1 MTINIE
7 ERLRRALR
15 NLGLT
20 DYEMRAYISLL
31 KAGKLTASELSE
43 AAGVPYSK
51 IYDVLESLK
60 KKGWIRGEG
69 GRPAKF
75 YARPPKVALD
85 INRMR
90 IESELKRCEEVALAG
105 LLPIYQRAGEKEKH
119 DVWVLRGEASIL
131 SKIRDLIFGCESEL
145 QIAAPWMNKD
155 LLNLIFPSLALI
167 ANRGGRI
174 RIMLSSSCGLNLA
187 KKLEAVAEIRFR
199 DQMFG
204 GGAISDSREA
214 IIILGAEE
222 DQALNMA
229 IWSDH
234 VALARIAKVY
244 FDYLWRDAKPLRD
257 R

>member
-7 ERLRRALR
+7 EKLRRALH

-20 DYEMRAYISLL
+20 DYEMRTYISLL

-51 IYDVLESLK
+51 IYDVLESLR
-60 KKGWIRGEG
+60 KKGWIRSEG

-75 YARPPKVALD
+75 YARPPKIALD

-90 IESELKRCEEVALAG
+90 IQRELKRYEEMALAE
-105 LLPIYQRAGEKEKH
+105 LLPIYQQTGEKEKH
-119 DVWVLRGEASIL
+119 DVWVLRGETSIL
-131 SKIRDLIFGCESEL
+131 SKIRDLILGCESEL

-167 ANRGGRI
+167 ANRGGEI
-174 RIMLSSSCGLNLA
+174 KIMLSRSCDPNLA
-187 KKLEAVAEIRFR
+187 KKLGEVAEIRFR
-199 DQMFG
+199 GQMFG

-222 DQALNMA
+222 DEAPSIA

-244 FDYLWRDAKPLRD
+244 FDYLWRDAKPFKR
-257 R
+257 

>member
-7 ERLRRALR
+7 EKLRKALH

-43 AAGVPYSK
+43 IAGVPYSK
-51 IYDVLESLK
+51 IYDVLENLE
-60 KKGWIRGEG
+60 KKGWIRSEG
-69 GRPAKF
+69 GRPARF
-75 YARPPKVALD
+75 HARPPKIALD

-90 IESELKRCEEVALAG
+90 IESELKRYEETALAE
-105 LLPIYQRAGEKEKH
+105 LLPIYQRTGEKEKH
-119 DVWVLRGEASIL
+119 DVWILKGETSIL
-131 SKIRDLIFGCESEL
+131 SKIRDLILECENEL
-145 QIAAPWMNKD
+145 QIAAPWMSED
-155 LLNLIFPSLALI
+155 LLNLLFPPLALI
-167 ANRGGRI
+167 ANRGGKI
-174 RIMLSSSCGLNLA
+174 RIMLSGSCDSNLA
-187 KKLEAVAEIRFR
+187 KKLEEIAEIRFR

-204 GGAISDSREA
+204 GGAISDSKEA

-222 DQALNMA
+222 EKVPTIA

-244 FDYLWRDAKPLRD
+244 FDYLWKDAKPFKG
-257 R
+257 